1 MAMDKKT
8 YLPEREEE
16 FPSSQIGATL
26 EALAKT
32 IAARKNAAGESY
44 THALLVEDQEV
55 VLGKVLEESAE
66 VAEAARIGNVD
77 HIRYEIGDVVY
88 HLMVVLERHEISLE
102 ELAAELN
109 MRMQDQERPL
119 GGILLHDEFVNRGK

>member
-1 MAMDKKT
+1 MTMEKKT

-16 FPSSQIGATL
+16 FPASQIGATL

-32 IAARKNAAGESY
+32 IAQRKNTVGESY

-55 VLGKVLEESAE
+55 LLGKVLEESAE
-66 VAEAARIGNVD
+66 VAEAARLGNID

-109 MRMQDQERPL
+109 MRMQDQERPS
-119 GGILLHDEFVNRGK
+119 GGILLYDEFVNRGK